1 MIFMKYY
8 NHNEMKKGVLALV
21 SLFFFS
27 AAVLPG
33 QNPNRER
40 LESYKIA
47 FFTQR
52 LKLTPGEAEKFW
64 PLYNDLQ
71 EKRAGIQA
79 ERQTLNRR
87 SNQEAESLSDKELT
101 AMGDKLIELEV
112 LETELSV
119 KFHQHLKAALP
130 PMKVIRFYQAEN
142 QYKVLLL
149 NQLQERRVERL
160 DPGQR

>member
-1 MIFMKYY
+1 MIFMKIY
-8 NHNEMKKGVLALV
+8 NYNNMKKGVLAFV
-21 SLFFFS
+21 SLVILS
-27 AAVLPG
+27 APAILA
-33 QNPNRER
+33 QNQNREK

-52 LKLTPGEAEKFW
+52 LRLTPGEAEKFW

-79 ERQTLNRR
+79 ERQQLNRR
-87 SNQEAESLSDKELT
+87 SNQEAESLSDKELIT
-101 AMGDKLIELEV
+101 MGDKLIELEV
-112 LETELSV
+112 AETELTV
-119 KFHQHLKAALP
+119 KFHQHLKAVLP

-149 NQLQERRVERL
+149 NQLQERREERL
-160 DPGQR
+160 SPGQR

>member
-1 MIFMKYY
+1 
-8 NHNEMKKGVLALV
+8 MKKGVLALV

-79 ERQTLNRR
+79 ERQNLNRR

>member
-1 MIFMKYY
+1 MKIY
-8 NHNEMKKGVLALV
+8 NYSNMKKGILAFV
-21 SLFFFS
+21 SLVIFS
-27 AAVLPG
+27 ASALFA
-33 QNPNRER
+33 QNQNREK

-52 LKLTPGEAEKFW
+52 LRLTPGEAEKFW

-79 ERQTLNRR
+79 ERQQLNRR
-87 SNQEAESLSDKELT
+87 SNQEAESLSDKELI

-112 LETELSV
+112 AETELTV
-119 KFHQHLKAALP
+119 KFHQHLKAVLP

-149 NQLQERRVERL
+149 NQLQERREERL
-160 DPGQR
+160 SPGQR